1 MGNIIPPLTDPYT
14 EPTMTPRLR
23 YPAPRR
29 ASSRTEAGWTTHPY
43 TKEEIDATIASG
55 GWFES
60 GKHDFAERSTKPSV
74 VSAAALL
81 DELTS

>member
-1 MGNIIPPLTDPYT
+1 
-14 EPTMTPRLR
+14 MTHRLR

-60 GKHDFAERSTKPSV
+60 GKHDLAERTQRQALI
-74 VSAAALL
+74 SAASLL
-81 DELTS
+81 DELIS

>member
-1 MGNIIPPLTDPYT
+1 
-14 EPTMTPRLR
+14 MTSRLR

-29 ASSRTEAGWTTHPY
+29 ASSRTETGWTSHPY

-60 GKHDFAERSTKPSV
+60 GKHDFAERTQKQIA
-74 VSAAALL
+74 VSAASLL